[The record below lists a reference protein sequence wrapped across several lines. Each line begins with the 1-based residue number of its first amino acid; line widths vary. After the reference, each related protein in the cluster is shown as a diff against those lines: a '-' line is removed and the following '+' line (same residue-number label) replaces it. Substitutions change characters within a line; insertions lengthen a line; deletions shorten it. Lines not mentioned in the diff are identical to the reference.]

1 MDATT
6 IKCRALMAGDW
17 CCDKHGFPMQ
27 ITNVGEDY
35 AYATFEGNEGDPWEF
50 DDKDDQPE
58 PIPLTPEI
66 LEKNGFSPETFL
78 TAEWEKEVYFKEFS
92 SCVVEPD
99 DSGKYIFGTVTYW
112 NKTDGDGSPKDWG
125 TMYESRIYNL
135 QYVNELQHA
144 LRLMG
149 LNELA
154 DNFKV

>member
-6 IKCRALMAGDW
+6 IKCRALMVGDW